1 MDLNLVRKDE
11 LFAVIAEALK
21 ECVDSWVENTTA
33 AKEVVFQF
41 IVLDIL
47 MELLSE
53 FPEVIEEVSND
64 SGEPELN
71 LSTLLFLLALAAE
84 DFRDSALQQIPDLRI
99 DITAPSSL
107 KIVSGGAVKEE
118 EEILRLLDMIRHSMH
133 ELSSLPDIPRPVL
146 FQLSVLQAV
155 FAAIASSGDF
165 SLFLEDFEGGSEI
178 LLEMAE
184 AISLRRPELMEAA
197 PQDQ

>member
-84 DFRDSALQQIPDLRI
+84 DFRELALQQIPDLRI
-99 DITAPSSL
+99 DTTGPSSL
-107 KIVSGGAVKEE
+107 KIISGSPVKEE
-118 EEILRLLDMIRHSMH
+118 EEILRLLDMIRHSMR

-155 FAAIASSGDF
+155 FAAIASGGDF

-184 AISLRRPELMEAA
+184 AITLRRPELMETT